1 MIRKKS
7 EDAVSPVIGVMLL
20 LVVTIVIAAVVAA
33 FAGGIGSNA
42 EPTPTTV
49 VDVVSIS
56 DGYMEAGTIKLNT
69 ASYNNIGANYYIAYD
84 ENWNPFPEEQ
94 KNSEDAYYRVFYVK
108 DNPDIKYA
116 MKTHDGPPNE
126 WDPSKTDWSS
136 YKPYDGNQELF
147 EKYMIISYNFK
158 NEPTVTLS
166 CLHGDSLDLSKVSIQ
181 VISTIKGTT
190 IEIPQKTFSG
200 VLSVGDTINLKLGS
214 WIGDQGSIVDV
225 IVLYGNHKI
234 ATEEQMKI
242 TRG

>member
-7 EDAVSPVIGVMLL
+7 EDAASPVIGVMLM
-20 LVVTIVIAAVVAA
+20 LVVTIIIAAVVAA

-56 DGYMEAGTIKLNT
+56 DGYMEAGDIKLNT
-69 ASYNNIGANYYIAYD
+69 ASYNIGANYYIAYD
-84 ENWNPFPEEQ
+84 EEWNQVPN
-94 KNSEDAYYRVFYVK
+94 KNSDGAYYMVFYDK

-116 MKTHDGPPNE
+116 MKTHDGPPNK

-136 YKPYDGNQELF
+136 YKPYNGNQELF
-147 EKYMIISYNFK
+147 EKYMTIPYNFK

-214 WIGDQGSIVDV
+214 SIGGQGSIVDV